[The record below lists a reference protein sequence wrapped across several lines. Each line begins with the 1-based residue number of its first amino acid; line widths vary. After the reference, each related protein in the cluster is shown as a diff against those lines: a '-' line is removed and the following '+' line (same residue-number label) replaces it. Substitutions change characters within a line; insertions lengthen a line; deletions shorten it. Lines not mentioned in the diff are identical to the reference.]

1 MSSVPAAYVIFVTL
15 RTADGGRERE
25 GFLPAPPPLLGM
37 PLAPAGPAHLVR
49 CGQKDEL
56 YRSGLR
62 SGAGAALHG
71 LAGAKKWLE
80 WRKEIEL
87 LSDVAYFSLTTFSGY
102 QTLGEE
108 YVNIVQ
114 VDSSKKRIPSLLRR
128 AILISLHT
136 VVPYLLD
143 KGLIH
148 LEHEL
153 QMETGGSTTLQ
164 SNGLCS
170 RTLVRSWVQKQIGR
184 LTEQQKKTLSQTVY
198 VLKQCIP
205 LLRRLHLA
213 VFYIN
218 GIFYHIS
225 KRITGISYL
234 RAPGLPGDD
243 QSVRSSYKLLGIVSL
258 LHLVLTVGVQIYSF
272 QQRQRARQEWKL
284 HRNLSY
290 PKNQMEEKSVIRS
303 SRCTLCLEKRR
314 HATATPCGHLFCW
327 ECITEWCNTKAECPL
342 CREKFH
348 PQKLIYLRHYR

>member
-1 MSSVPAAYVIFVTL
+1 MLVAYVVLVTV
-15 RTADGGRERE
+15 RTADGDRERE
-25 GFLPAPPPLLGM
+25 RFLPSPPPPLRM
-37 PLAPAGPAHLVR
+37 PLAAAGPAHLVR

-62 SGAGAALHG
+62 SGAGAALQR
-71 LAGAKKWLE
+71 LAGTKKWLE

-87 LSDVAYFSLTTFSGY
+87 LSDVAYFSLTTLSGY

-136 VVPYLLD
+136 VLPYLLD

-153 QMETGGSTTLQ
+153 QTETSGFRTLQ
-164 SNGLCS
+164 SSGLCS
-170 RTLVRSWVQKQIGR
+170 RTL
-184 LTEQQKKTLSQTVY
+184 
-198 VLKQCIP
+198 
-205 LLRRLHLA
+205 LR
-213 VFYIN
+213 V
-218 GIFYHIS
+218 
-225 KRITGISYL
+225 
-234 RAPGLPGDD
+234 PGLPGDD
-243 QSVRSSYKLLGIVSL
+243 QSIRSSYKLLGIVSL
-258 LHLVLTVGVQIYSF
+258 LHLVLTVSVQIYSF

-290 PKNQMEEKSVIRS
+290 PKNQTEEKSVVCS

>member
-1 MSSVPAAYVIFVTL
+1 MSSVPAAYVICVTL

-25 GFLPAPPPLLGM
+25 RFLRAPPPLLGM

-71 LAGAKKWLE
+71 MAGAKKWLE

-164 SNGLCS
+164 SNGLCG
-170 RTLVRSWVQKQIGR
+170 RTL
-184 LTEQQKKTLSQTVY
+184 
-198 VLKQCIP
+198 
-205 LLRRLHLA
+205 
-213 VFYIN
+213 
-218 GIFYHIS
+218 
-225 KRITGISYL
+225 L

>member
-1 MSSVPAAYVIFVTL
+1 MALAA
-15 RTADGGRERE
+15 
-25 GFLPAPPPLLGM
+25 
-37 PLAPAGPAHLVR
+37 AGPAHLVR

-62 SGAGAALHG
+62 SAAGAALHG

-87 LSDVAYFSLTTFSGY
+87 LSDVAYFSLTTLSGY

-108 YVNIVQ
+108 YVNVIQ
-114 VDSSKKRIPSLLRR
+114 VDSSKKRIPSVIQR
-128 AILISLHT
+128 AALISLHT

-143 KGLIH
+143 KGLLH

-153 QMETGGSTTLQ
+153 QTEAEGSSSLQ
-164 SNGLCS
+164 NNGLRG
-170 RTLVRSWVQKQIGR
+170 RTLVRSWVQTQVHR
-184 LTEQQKKTLSQTVY
+184 LTEQQKKSLLQTVY
-198 VLKQCIP
+198 VLKQLIP
-205 LLRRLHLA
+205 LLHRLHLA
-213 VFYIN
+213 IFYIN
-218 GIFYHIS
+218 GLFYHIS

-234 RAPGLPGDD
+234 RVPGLPGDD

-272 QQRQRARQEWKL
+272 QQRQRARLEWKL

-290 PKNQMEEKSVIRS
+290 PKNQTEDKCVIRS
-303 SRCTLCLEKRR
+303 SRCTLCLEERR

-327 ECITEWCNTKAECPL
+327 ECITEWCNTKDA
-342 CREKFH
+342 RNAQEKLQA
-348 PQKLIYLRHYR
+348 PCQA